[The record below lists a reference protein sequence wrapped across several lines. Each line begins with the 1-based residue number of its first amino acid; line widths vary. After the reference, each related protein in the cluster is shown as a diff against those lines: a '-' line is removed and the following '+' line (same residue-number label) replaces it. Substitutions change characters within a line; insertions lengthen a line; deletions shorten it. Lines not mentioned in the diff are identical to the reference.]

1 MCCAQ
6 KHMYSVPEAHLDPPS
21 GYSDIS
27 DTELD
32 FSCIVPKHFK
42 KKGKGKNRLP
52 QEPEGEMSDDAIER
66 LRKEIEQEKKELAN
80 LRKEFTD
87 D

>member
-1 MCCAQ
+1 MD
-6 KHMYSVPEAHLDPPS
+6 SRLLDSRPPS
-21 GYSDIS
+21 IG
-27 DTELD
+27 TAT
-32 FSCIVPKHFK
+32 K